1 MIFIKIIRGFLST
14 WLASSILKLKF
25 FIQTPSVLNNCTL
38 CLAFVH
44 GDFLTTAGNSITFVI
59 VLPRKRNGL
68 LLMSTK
74 EATLKGADALIICTE
89 WQNFKAPDFSLIF

>member
-1 MIFIKIIRGFLST
+1 
-14 WLASSILKLKF
+14 LKLKF

-59 VLPRKRNGL
+59 VLPRKRNG
-68 LLMSTK
+68 S
-74 EATLKGADALIICTE
+74 DISALNTGVNAEEE
-89 WQNFKAPDFSLIF
+89 WTVE